1 MGIGT
6 IIDDKNILLIGLGK
20 HKSKAV
26 ADVVEGPLSA
36 FCPGSALQNHPN
48 ATIVLDE
55 LAASDLKLYDYYIQT
70 EKMKTKYNC

>member
-6 IIDDKNILLIGLGK
+6 IMEAKNILLIGLGK

-26 ADVVEGPLSA
+26 ADVVEGSLSA
-36 FCPGSALQNHPN
+36 FCPGSALQNHLN
-48 ATIVLDE
+48 ATIVLDK

>member
-6 IIDDKNILLIGLGK
+6 IMEAKNILLIGLGK

-26 ADVVEGPLSA
+26 ADVIEGPLSA

-48 ATIVLDE
+48 ATIVIDK